1 MSAVDDGTGTPWRQ
15 ESSFGR
21 NLVHRWQDISSF
33 RGAEV
38 RADGFHVIEQ
48 AHGGPLEFLTK
59 GLPFEQADGPV
70 MVVFS
75 GAVTNRE
82 ERVPP
87 FASGR
92 SLAPG
97 LGVPLIALSDPTLSL
112 AADLGISW
120 YAGSVTQDVQGA
132 VEALLR
138 PLAETLDGDLWLVGG
153 SAGGFAALEMGHRL
167 GRHCSVFVWNAQT
180 NIAEYAERYVKHYA
194 RTAFPGY
201 DSAAPDASWKSSF
214 MAAMRRQGRRFDV
227 STETIPAQAPRRLLY
242 LQGVD
247 DWHAQSHCA
256 PYLEQHD
263 YRRHS
268 AGLWIRDVNRV
279 IWFAE
284 TGRGH
289 TPPAGP
295 TVHTIL
301 DRLFTADGDSVL
313 QRTLEMDAA
322 PLFEPRRP
330 AVRPDDLTQSRA
342 QVAALVSWRL
352 RDDVVH
358 GSMRQLPEDYGRMRW
373 SAQLLGDK
381 DRVLQRTQNQTL
393 PSQWAFRPDPDARRI
408 RVSLSDGLGHTL
420 VRRHLQVIQ
429 RKVEQ

>member
-1 MSAVDDGTGTPWRQ
+1 MSAGDDGTNAPWRQ
-15 ESSFGR
+15 QSSFGR
-21 NLVHRWQDISSF
+21 NLVHRWQDLPAF
-33 RGAEV
+33 WEAEV
-38 RADGFHVIEQ
+38 RADGFHVIEE

-75 GAVTNRE
+75 GAVSKRE

-112 AADLGISW
+112 AADLSIGW
-120 YAGSVTQDVQGA
+120 FAGSATQDVQGA
-132 VEALLR
+132 VEELLR
-138 PLAETLDGDLWLVGG
+138 PLAETLDGNLWLVGG
-153 SAGGFAALEMGHRL
+153 SAGGFAALETGHRL

-201 DSAAPDASWKSSF
+201 GSLTTAASWKSSF
-214 MAAMRRQGRRFDV
+214 MTAMRRRGRRFDV

-289 TPPAGP
+289 TPPDGT

-301 DRLFTADGDSVL
+301 QRLFASSGGSVL
-313 QRTLEMDAA
+313 QRTLEMDAG
-322 PLFEPRRP
+322 PLFEQPRP
-330 AVRPDDLTQSRA
+330 AARPDDLTWARA
-342 QVAALVSWRL
+342 QIAALVFWRL

-358 GSMRQLPEDYGRMRW
+358 GSVRHLPEDYGHMRW
-373 SAQLLGDK
+373 SAQLLDAK
-381 DRVLQRTQNQTL
+381 DRVLQRTQSQTL
-393 PSQWAFRPDPDARRI
+393 PSQWAFRPDPEAFRV

-420 VRRHLQVIQ
+420 VRRHLDVMH
-429 RKVEQ
+429 RKASV